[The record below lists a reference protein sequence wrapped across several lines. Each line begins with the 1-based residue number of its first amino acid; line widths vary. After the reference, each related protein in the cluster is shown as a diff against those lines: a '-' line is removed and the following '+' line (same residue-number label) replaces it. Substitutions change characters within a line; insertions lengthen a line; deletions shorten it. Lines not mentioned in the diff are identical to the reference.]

1 MVRRDTFWMNNKIK
15 KQNYIRE
22 SKKTDFK
29 TVTDYCFCLSREKVQ
44 GKGEDSFLLDIDKK

>member
-1 MVRRDTFWMNNKIK
+1 MNNKIK
-15 KQNYIRE
+15 KQDYIRE

-44 GKGEDSFLLDIDKK
+44 GKGEDSFLLDIDKKRG